1 MKENAKNTQKRF
13 EYRINSWKNTY
24 MIRIER
30 HNYMNGRLAI
40 NLVCVPANE
49 PFGVITVNIDYPLSR
64 QRNDLAFVDTNN
76 FPDIESWLKDNKL
89 AVPTGYYGKSGYCCY
104 PEYKFDLSKLYG

>member
-1 MKENAKNTQKRF
+1 MY
-13 EYRINSWKNTY
+13 EYQIKSWGNIYTV
-24 MIRIER
+24 RAER
-30 HNYMNGRLAI
+30 HKYWNNGRLAVK
-40 NLVCVPANE
+40 LKCLPDNE
-49 PFGVITVNIDYPLSR
+49 PFGNVTVNIYYPLS
-64 QRNDLAFVDTNN
+64 NDSVKEFAFVDTNN